1 MEIEFSFK
9 KENSRIFGL
18 IPRPVA
24 RIILINGKIEVPEM
38 VYVDS
43 GADITLIPRSV
54 GELLNFKVEADDKIE
69 EIKGIG
75 ERGIPIVIK
84 KVKIKIGEKLIDAR
98 VAWSLVEE
106 VPLLLGRVDIFKL
119 FDITFEKERKTV
131 FYRA

>member
-1 MEIEFSFK
+1 MQVEFSFK

-24 RIILINGKIEVPEM
+24 RIILINGSQQVPEM

-43 GADITLIPRSV
+43 GADVTLIPRSV
-54 GELLNFKVEADDKIE
+54 GELLNFKIEADDKIE

-84 KVKIKIGEKLIDAR
+84 KIKIKIGEKLIDAR
-98 VAWSLVEE
+98 IAWSLLEE
-106 VPLLLGRVDIFKL
+106 VPLLLGRVDIFNL

-131 FYRA
+131 FAD

>member
-1 MEIEFSFK
+1 MEVEFSFK

-24 RIILINGKIEVPEM
+24 RIILINGNEQVPEM

-43 GADITLIPRSV
+43 GADVTLIPRSV
-54 GELLNFKVEADDKIE
+54 GELLNFKIEPEDKIV

-84 KVKIKIGEKLIDAR
+84 RIKIKIGEKLIDAR
-98 VAWSLVEE
+98 IAWSLIEE

-119 FDITFEKERKTV
+119 FDITFEKDKKTV
-131 FYRA
+131 FVD

>member
-1 MEIEFSFK
+1 MKVEFSFK

-24 RIILINGKIEVPEM
+24 RIILINGNEQVPEM

-43 GADITLIPRSV
+43 GADVTLIPRSV
-54 GELLNFKVEADDKIE
+54 GELLNFKIEPEDKIV

-98 VAWSLVEE
+98 IAWSLIEE

-131 FYRA
+131 FVD

>member
-1 MEIEFSFK
+1 MQIEFSFK
-9 KENSRIFGL
+9 REKSGIFGL

-24 RIILINGKIEVPEM
+24 RIILINDKNQVPEL

-43 GADITLIPRSV
+43 GADVTLISKSV
-54 GELLNFKVEADDKIE
+54 GELLGFKIEANDKIE

-84 KVKIKIGEKLIDAR
+84 KVGIKIGGKTIDAR
-98 VAWSLVEE
+98 VAWSLIEE

-119 FDITFEKERKTV
+119 FDITFEKEKKTV
-131 FYRA
+131 FAD

>member
-1 MEIEFSFK
+1 MKVEFSFK

-24 RIILINGKIEVPEM
+24 RIILINGNEQVPEM

-43 GADITLIPRSV
+43 GADVTLIPRSV
-54 GELLNFKVEADDKIE
+54 GELLNFKIEPDDKIV

-84 KVKIKIGEKLIDAR
+84 RVKIKIGEKLIDAR
-98 VAWSLVEE
+98 IAWSLIEE

-131 FYRA
+131 FVD

>member
-1 MEIEFSFK
+1 MEVEFSFK

-24 RIILINGKIEVPEM
+24 RIILINGNEQVPEM

-43 GADITLIPRSV
+43 GADVTLIPRTV
-54 GELLNFKVEADDKIE
+54 GELLNFKIEPEDKIV

-84 KVKIKIGEKLIDAR
+84 RVKIKIGEKLIDAR
-98 VAWSLVEE
+98 IAWSLIEE

-119 FDITFEKERKTV
+119 FDITFEKDKKTV
-131 FYRA
+131 FVD

>member
-1 MEIEFSFK
+1 M
-9 KENSRIFGL
+9 

-24 RIILINGKIEVPEM
+24 RIILINGKTQVPEM

-43 GADITLIPRSV
+43 GADVTLIPRSV
-54 GELLNFKVEADDKIE
+54 GELLNFKIEPDDKIE
-69 EIKGIG
+69 EVKGIG

-98 VAWSLVEE
+98 IAWSLVEE

-119 FDITFEKERKTV
+119 FDVTFEKERKTI
-131 FYRA
+131 FAD

>member
-1 MEIEFSFK
+1 MEVEFSFK

-24 RIILINGKIEVPEM
+24 RIILINGNEQVPEM

-43 GADITLIPRSV
+43 GADVTLIPKSV
-54 GELLNFKVEADDKIE
+54 GELLNFKIGADDKIE

-75 ERGIPIVIK
+75 ERGIPVVIK

-98 VAWSLVEE
+98 IAWSLVEE

-119 FDITFEKERKTV
+119 FDITFERERKTV
-131 FYRA
+131 FAG

>member
-1 MEIEFSFK
+1 MEVEFSFK

-24 RIILINGKIEVPEM
+24 RIILINGNEQVPEM

-43 GADITLIPRSV
+43 GADVTLIPISV
-54 GELLNFKVEADDKIE
+54 GELLNFKIEPDDKIV

-84 KVKIKIGEKLIDAR
+84 RVKIKIGEKLIDAR
-98 VAWSLVEE
+98 IAWSLIEE

-131 FYRA
+131 FVD

>member
-1 MEIEFSFK
+1 MEVKFSFK

-24 RIILINGKIEVPEM
+24 RIILINGNEQVPEM

-43 GADITLIPRSV
+43 GADVTLIPRSV
-54 GELLNFKVEADDKIE
+54 GELLNFKIEPDDKIV

-84 KVKIKIGEKLIDAR
+84 RVKIKIGEKLIDAR
-98 VAWSLVEE
+98 IAWSLIEE
-106 VPLLLGRVDIFKL
+106 VPLLPGRVDIFKL

-131 FYRA
+131 FVD